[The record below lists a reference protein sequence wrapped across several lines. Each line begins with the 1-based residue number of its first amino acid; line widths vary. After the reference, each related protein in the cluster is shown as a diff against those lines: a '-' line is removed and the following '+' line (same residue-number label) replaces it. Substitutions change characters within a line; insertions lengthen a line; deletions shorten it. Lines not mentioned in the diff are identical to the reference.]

1 MQRTGVDKRKT
12 WREQEDRLVARWNA
26 ANERHRSALAG
37 LAGAEPSVAS
47 RAEAAEALAEV
58 ESVRRDI
65 ARLKVEFNQG
75 KRY

>member
-1 MQRTGVDKRKT
+1 MDKRKT
-12 WREQEDRLVARWNA
+12 WREQEDRLVARWVA
-26 ANERHRSALAG
+26 ANERHRKSLHELAG
-37 LAGAEPSVAS
+37 PAPSSEMRSEVQA
-47 RAEAAEALAEV
+47 ALAEV